1 MHENLN
7 NIERWSD
14 YVIFYI
20 TKKLI
25 PIEKVSSK
33 LVYTHLIKEN
43 TKPPTSLNVWV
54 ELYPFLE
61 NLNWSHVFRLPYKII
76 KESYI

>member
-1 MHENLN
+1 MNENLN

-14 YVIFYI
+14 DVLLYI
-20 TKKLI
+20 NKKLI

-43 TKPPTSLNVWV
+43 TKPPISLNV
-54 ELYPFLE
+54 
-61 NLNWSHVFRLPYKII
+61 
-76 KESYI
+76 

>member
-1 MHENLN
+1 MLTAIPVIWKKQVMYENLN

-14 YVIFYI
+14 DIILYI
-20 TKKLI
+20 NKKLI

-33 LVYTHLIKEN
+33 LVYTHLITEN

-61 NLNWSHVFRLPYKII
+61 NFN
-76 KESYI
+76 